1 MWTQKYLQTSS
12 GYISSF
18 LVRTDQGRIY
28 LFLVYLVREIV
39 IIMIHRARQNTNIS
53 LVKKQFVLLYENLY
67 KIRTKKTFIH
77 KSSFVLVK
85 VLFCAKDKLRRG
97 KRTTTTYKGT
107 GRISIYIRVFCA
119 WHLTNQSCAF
129 LSDDWWLITLDM
141 WLTWDGKKLDK
152 DDHCVDLVHHCPR
165 VVSHQQANHLSVL
178 ICISLVFRQF
188 RG

>member
-67 KIRTKKTFIH
+67 KICTKKTFIH

-97 KRTTTTYKGT
+97 KRTTTTYKAQVEYRYT
-107 GRISIYIRVFCA
+107 YKSILCLTFDISKLCIA
-119 WHLTNQSCAF
+119 Q
-129 LSDDWWLITLDM
+129 WWLMTNNPGCVTYLR
-141 WLTWDGKKLDK
+141 WKK
-152 DDHCVDLVHHCPR
+152 V
-165 VVSHQQANHLSVL
+165 
-178 ICISLVFRQF
+178 
-188 RG
+188 G